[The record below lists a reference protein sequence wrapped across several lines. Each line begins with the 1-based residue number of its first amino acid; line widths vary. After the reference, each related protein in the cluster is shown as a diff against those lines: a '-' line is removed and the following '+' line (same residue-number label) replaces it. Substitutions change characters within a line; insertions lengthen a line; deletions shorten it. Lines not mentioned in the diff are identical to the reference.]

1 MFVFALC
8 FLYRGKTYIVLLDEI
23 VIIVFHQLF
32 IEILL
37 ERSIMDSTY
46 WEVNWSHLLE
56 VLLIFEEVYIMAN
69 IGGDAENVVKA
80 RYSS

>member
-1 MFVFALC
+1 
-8 FLYRGKTYIVLLDEI
+8 
-23 VIIVFHQLF
+23 
-32 IEILL
+32 
-37 ERSIMDSTY
+37 MDSTY